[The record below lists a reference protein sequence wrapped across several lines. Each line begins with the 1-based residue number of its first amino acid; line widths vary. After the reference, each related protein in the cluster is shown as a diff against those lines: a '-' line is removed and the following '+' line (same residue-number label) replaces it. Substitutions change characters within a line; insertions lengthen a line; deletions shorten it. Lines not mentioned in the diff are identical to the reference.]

1 MDLKASAASAVA
13 GALRVRDQ
21 RTLAL
26 AALTG
31 VVTGLGV
38 AGFEWVTRTRIFE
51 QILEAPLPAQAAA
64 LVVGL
69 AVAAVALRYVGRG
82 ASPSTAD
89 EYIRNFHDRDRPL
102 SLRPVL
108 GRLLAGAA
116 TLGSGGSLGYEGP
129 SLYLGASVGTAIQAR
144 RPRWFSRADSKVLMV
159 AGAAAGVAAI
169 FKAPATGAIFAL
181 EVPYRDDTARHMLL
195 PALVGAATGYLA
207 FVALIGTQPLFDV
220 AGSPPFDL
228 RELGGAALLGVVC
241 GVGARGFS
249 WLITHAKRIA
259 LSVNPWLRT
268 LAAGAVL
275 AGLLVTSERVFGEGL
290 SSGSGYRTLEWV
302 TQPGHSIA
310 LVLALLGF
318 RIAATTATL
327 AGGGVGGLFI
337 PLVIAGALT
346 GDAAA
351 LSIGDTTNLFP
362 LIGVAAFLGAGYR
375 TPLAGVVFVAEA
387 TGRPGFIVPG
397 LIASVAAQLVM
408 GDQSVSPYQ
417 VAGRRGHLERRFL
430 LPISSVIRADV
441 LTVPPDASLREFYE
455 HHLLHAR
462 ETSVPVLDGQRYVG
476 MVSSDHLR
484 EHPPEQ
490 WAETD
495 VGAVLDAEWPAA
507 SPDWTLEMALRTM
520 DTADVDALPV
530 LDQHGAFIG
539 VVTNADIVRLDE
551 ILGST
556 DTDTD
561 TST

>member
-1 MDLKASAASAVA
+1 MVLNRSVTVTAAAF
-13 GALRVRDQ
+13 RIREQ

-31 VVTGLGV
+31 VVTGVGV
-38 AGFEWVTRTRIFE
+38 AGFEWVTRTKVFERIIE
-51 QILEAPLPAQAAA
+51 TPVPVQAAA
-64 LVVGL
+64 MTVGL
-69 AVAAVALRYVGRG
+69 ALAALALKFVGRG

-89 EYIRNFHDRDRPL
+89 EYIRNFHDRDPL
-102 SLRPVL
+102 SLRPVV

-116 TLGSGGSLGYEGP
+116 TLGSGGALGYEGP

-144 RPRWFSRADSKVLMV
+144 RPRWFTRADSKVLMV

-181 EVPYRDDTARHMLL
+181 EVPYRDDTARQMLL

-241 GVGARGFS
+241 GLGARGFAF
-249 WLITHAKRIA
+249 LITHAKRIA
-259 LSVNPWLRT
+259 ESVTPWLRT
-268 LAAGAVL
+268 IVAGVVL
-275 AGLLVTSERVFGEGL
+275 AGLLVASERVFGEGL

-302 TQPGHSIA
+302 TQPDHSIGM
-310 LVLALLGF
+310 VFALLGF
-318 RIAATTATL
+318 RVAATTATL

-337 PLVIAGALT
+337 PLVIAGALI
-346 GDAAA
+346 GDASAIA
-351 LSIGDTTNLFP
+351 IGDTTNLFP

-397 LIASVAAQLVM
+397 LIASVASQLVM
-408 GDQSVSPYQ
+408 GDVSVSTYQ

-430 LPISSVIRADV
+430 LPIGSVIRSDV

-455 HHLLHAR
+455 HHLLLTR
-462 ETSVPVLDGQRYVG
+462 ETSVPVLDGERYLG

-484 EHPPEQ
+484 EHPPER
-490 WAETD
+490 WTAITVD
-495 VGAVLDAEWPAA
+495 AVLDAQWPAA
-507 SPDWTLEMALRTM
+507 SPDWTLEMALRAM
-520 DTADVDALPV
+520 DAADVDALPV
-530 LDQHGAFIG
+530 LDDRRSFIG
-539 VVTNADIVRLDE
+539 VVTSADIVRLDE
-551 ILGST
+551 ILGSAGT
-556 DTDTD
+556 DT
-561 TST
+561 

>member
-1 MDLKASAASAVA
+1 MDLRRSTTTALS

-38 AGFEWVTRTRIFE
+38 AGFEWVTRTKIFE
-51 QILEAPLPAQAAA
+51 HVLETPLPVQAAA
-64 LVVGL
+64 MVIGL
-69 AVAAVALRYVGRG
+69 ALAAIALGYVGRG

-102 SLRPVL
+102 SLRPVV

-116 TLGSGGSLGYEGP
+116 TLGSGGALGYEGP
-129 SLYLGASVGTAIQAR
+129 SLYLGASVGTAVQAR
-144 RPRWFSRADSKVLMV
+144 RPRWFTRADSKVLMV

-220 AGSPPFDL
+220 AGSPPFEL
-228 RELGGAALLGVVC
+228 RELVGAALLGVVC
-241 GVGARGFS
+241 GVGARGFA
-249 WLITHAKRIA
+249 WLITHAKQIA
-259 LSVNPWLRT
+259 SSANPWLRT
-268 LAAGAVL
+268 LVAGATL
-275 AGLLVTSERVFGEGL
+275 AGLLVASERVFGEGL

-310 LVLALLGF
+310 LVVALLGF

-337 PLVIAGALT
+337 PLVIAGALI
-346 GDAAA
+346 GDAGAIA
-351 LSIGDTTNLFP
+351 IGETTNLFP

-397 LIASVAAQLVM
+397 LIASVASQLVM
-408 GDQSVSPYQ
+408 GDTSVSPYQ
-417 VAGRRGHLERRFL
+417 LAGRRGHLERRFV
-430 LPISSVIRADV
+430 LPITSVIRSDV

-455 HHLLHAR
+455 HHLLLTR
-462 ETSVPVLDGQRYVG
+462 ETSVPVLDGQRYLG

-490 WAETD
+490 WAETE
-495 VGAVLDAEWPAA
+495 VGDVLDTEWPTA
-507 SPDWTLEMALRTM
+507 SPDWTLEMALRAM

-530 LDQHGAFIG
+530 LDDQRSFIG
-539 VVTNADIVRLDE
+539 IVTSADIVRLDE
-551 ILGST
+551 ILGSSDS
-556 DTDTD
+556 DT
-561 TST
+561 